1 MIELPFREGR
11 ELKRKKKAPPSGG
24 KEGKRQKVNLGGNQT
39 AMEAIEKMAQEKIST
54 KINYD
59 VLRSLNMDTTAAA
72 AAPST
77 PTAAR
82 TADLPLTPVTPGAA
96 AGVTTVLLS

>member
-1 MIELPFREGR
+1 
-11 ELKRKKKAPPSGG
+11 
-24 KEGKRQKVNLGGNQT
+24 
-39 AMEAIEKMAQEKIST
+39 MEAIEKMAQEKKIST